1 MKEKLIRKMN
11 REELLELL
19 IQYSEE
25 KEELELRIT
34 RLEKKLAET
43 QKKLEERTIAIDQA
57 GSIAEAALKLNGV
70 FEAAQQ
76 AADQYLENIR
86 QMNRAYTREGDAG
99 LLEQV
104 SDQPLSARRRKRGTN
119 I

>member
-1 MKEKLIRKMN
+1 MKEKLIKKMN

-25 KEELELRIT
+25 KEELELRIA
-34 RLEKKLAET
+34 RLEEKLAEA
-43 QKKLEERTIAIDQA
+43 QKKLEARAIAIDQA

-70 FEAAQQ
+70 FEAAQK
-76 AADQYLENIR
+76 AADQYLENVR
-86 QMNRAYTREGDAG
+86 QVNRAYTMEGEAG

-104 SDQPLSARRRKRGTN
+104 NDQPLSARRRKRGAN